1 MCDLPTNKGQRCSG
15 QVNLGLKYRLS
26 GAILIDCS
34 ATICTGRIM
43 DLEFIV
49 TEVDEG
55 EKQELRLWLRMLATT
70 RLVSQEIRRR
80 LRNEFGVTLPQFDI
94 LAQLY
99 REPDG
104 LRLGELSRRTMVTNG
119 NITGLIERL
128 EADGLVRRETPGA
141 DRRVTVARLTDSGQ
155 TVFAEMARVHESWLR
170 DLMAEVDR
178 DTIASLLRDM
188 KRVKK
193 SVGNHL
199 MDDNEE

>member
-1 MCDLPTNKGQRCSG
+1 
-15 QVNLGLKYRLS
+15 
-26 GAILIDCS
+26 
-34 ATICTGRIM
+34 M

-70 RLVSQEIRRR
+70 RLISQEIRRR

-104 LRLGELSRRTMVTNG
+104 LRLGELSRRAMVTNG
-119 NITGLIERL
+119 NITGLVERL
-128 EADGLVRRETPGA
+128 ESDGLVRRETPGA

-155 TVFAEMARVHESWLR
+155 TVFAKMASVHESWLR

-178 DTIASLLRDM
+178 DTIASLLSDM
-188 KRVKK
+188 KLVKN

-199 MDDNEE
+199 IDDDEE

>member
-1 MCDLPTNKGQRCSG
+1 
-15 QVNLGLKYRLS
+15 
-26 GAILIDCS
+26 
-34 ATICTGRIM
+34 M

-80 LRNEFGVTLPQFDI
+80 LRKEFGVTLPQFDI

-104 LRLGELSRRTMVTNG
+104 LRLGELSRRAMVTNG

-141 DRRVTVARLTDSGQ
+141 DRRVTVARLTDFGQ
-155 TVFAEMARVHESWLR
+155 TVFAKMAQIHEKWLR
-170 DLMAEVDR
+170 DLMADVDR
-178 DTIASLLRDM
+178 DTIASLLRDI

-199 MDDNEE
+199 LEGNDE

>member
-1 MCDLPTNKGQRCSG
+1 
-15 QVNLGLKYRLS
+15 
-26 GAILIDCS
+26 
-34 ATICTGRIM
+34 
-43 DLEFIV
+43 
-49 TEVDEG
+49 
-55 EKQELRLWLRMLATT
+55 MLATT

-104 LRLGELSRRTMVTNG
+104 LRLGNSRRTMVTNG

-155 TVFAEMARVHESWLR
+155 AVLQNGTGPRKLV
-170 DLMAEVDR
+170 
-178 DTIASLLRDM
+178 T
-188 KRVKK
+188 
-193 SVGNHL
+193 
-199 MDDNEE
+199 